1 MEYPESLKQI
11 YQKIKA
17 VNPYLHF
24 MNYYQELA
32 KNGEFSSLTN
42 DLAMF
47 AGYLAGN
54 DVKDFRDDIIEVC
67 LKHQR
72 KNSKK

>member
-1 MEYPESLKQI
+1 MSYPESLKRI
-11 YQKIKA
+11 YRKIA
-17 VNPYLHF
+17 ALNPHLNF
-24 MNYYQELA
+24 MNYYEELT
-32 KNGEFSSLTN
+32 KNGKFSSLTN
-42 DLAMF
+42 DLAIF